1 MEKRQPWIS
10 VVMPVYNAQDYLA
23 DSIESV
29 LNQSFRDL
37 ELIVVDDC
45 SSDNSREVCK
55 RYVEQDERVRLIQ
68 LKENIGAGMAR
79 NRGIQAASGRYLAFM
94 DADDTIE
101 TGLYK
106 KAVDASEDGR
116 VDMIVWGATERF
128 YNSDG
133 DVVSENPILPE
144 KGIWKEKREIA
155 SEALTLEKNTLLG
168 YQWNKLYRRETAE
181 KYEIRFEKAVLYED
195 FFFTIRMLEHSESL
209 AAVDTAGYIYNKR
222 FNGSITTKFV
232 KEYFELSRRRVYEMY
247 RFCQRRD
254 ILEEAVDIL
263 GVIYLRYIL
272 SGLMRNADP
281 QSKMKGSQQKTWVH
295 CVARDELYL
304 RTAAMCRV
312 ENPVLKLLQNSLNK
326 KRIQSCL
333 LLGKGVYEARKYGPL
348 LFEKIKRK

>member
-45 SSDNSREVCK
+45 SSDKSCEVCK
-55 RYVEQDERVRLIQ
+55 TYVEQDERVRLIQ

-101 TGLYK
+101 PELYK
-106 KAVDASEDGR
+106 KAIQASENGQI
-116 VDMIVWGATERF
+116 DMVVWGATERF
-128 YNSDG
+128 YDTAGN
-133 DVVSENPILPE
+133 VVSDNPIMPE
-144 KGIWKEKREIA
+144 RGTWKEEREIA
-155 SEALTLEKNTLLG
+155 YEALMLEKKTLLG
-168 YQWNKLYRRETAE
+168 YQWNKFYRRAIAE
-181 KYEIRFEKAVLYED
+181 EYAIRFEEAVLYED
-195 FFFTIRMLEHSESL
+195 FFFTMRMLEHSESL
-209 AAVDTAGYIYNKR
+209 AAIEAAGYVYNKR

-247 RFCQRRD
+247 RFCQKRD
-254 ILEEAVDIL
+254 IMDNAVDVL
-263 GVIYLRYIL
+263 GTIYLRYIL

-281 QSKMKGSQQKTWVH
+281 QSKMKEKQQRAWVRR
-295 CVARDELYL
+295 VAEDELYL
-304 RTAAMCRV
+304 RTAGICQV
-312 ENPVLKLLQNSLNK
+312 KNPALKLLQNSLNK

-333 LLGKGVYEARKYGPL
+333 LLGKGVYEAKKYGPL

>member
-1 MEKRQPWIS
+1 M
-10 VVMPVYNAQDYLA
+10 
-23 DSIESV
+23 
-29 LNQSFRDL
+29 
-37 ELIVVDDC
+37 
-45 SSDNSREVCK
+45 
-55 RYVEQDERVRLIQ
+55 
-68 LKENIGAGMAR
+68 
-79 NRGIQAASGRYLAFM
+79 
-94 DADDTIE
+94 
-101 TGLYK
+101 
-106 KAVDASEDGR
+106 
-116 VDMIVWGATERF
+116 
-128 YNSDG
+128 
-133 DVVSENPILPE
+133 
-144 KGIWKEKREIA
+144 
-155 SEALTLEKNTLLG
+155 
-168 YQWNKLYRRETAE
+168 
-181 KYEIRFEKAVLYED
+181 LYED

-312 ENPVLKLLQNSLNK
+312 ENPALKILQNSLNK